1 MRATSKDNIT
11 AKRGA
16 WMHHPPRYSDKD
28 KVHSNRAS
36 FKAHWTNANL
46 RHGLAFFDTS
56 RPKLRFGGET
66 FKLYDFS
73 SAPLSRPKS

>member
-1 MRATSKDNIT
+1 
-11 AKRGA
+11 
-16 WMHHPPRYSDKD
+16 MHHPPKDSDED
-28 KVHSNRAS
+28 KAKLKRAA
-36 FKAHWTNANL
+36 FKAHWTNAKL

-73 SAPLSRPKS
+73 SAPVSRPKS